1 LHSGYRYGYQS
12 VLKAR
17 RNRIVQFSSNRRLG
31 FCMST
36 EAPPPKLAATVVL
49 VRDSADFQGQGLE
62 VLMVR
67 RNAGLAFGASA
78 WVFPGGKAA
87 NADAD
92 EGWAVQCEG
101 GFTGGKRALRIAAAR
116 ELFEESGLL
125 LARDANGAFVGAE
138 ACEACSDLREQVEQ
152 EPERFIDLI
161 RARGWK
167 LALDRLAP
175 FAHWITPIFEPRRFD
190 THFFLAAAP
199 PEQVAR
205 HDGSEAV
212 DHGWVAPTWLLE
224 QRREG
229 KAKLMFPTRLNL
241 EVLAA
246 AGTAAEAE
254 RRARARAIV
263 TVEPQV
269 IERDGARWL
278 RIPAEAGYSLT
289 EERLDRVL
297 G

>member
-1 LHSGYRYGYQS
+1 M
-12 VLKAR
+12 
-17 RNRIVQFSSNRRLG
+17 SSEIP
-31 FCMST
+31 S
-36 EAPPPKLAATVVL
+36 PKLAATVVL
-49 VRDSADFQGQGLE
+49 VRDGAGLAGSGLE

-87 NADAD
+87 DAD
-92 EGWAVQCEG
+92 RDPGWETLCEG
-101 GFTGGKRALRIAAAR
+101 GFTEGERALRIAAAR
-116 ELFEESGLL
+116 EVFEESGLL
-125 LARDANGAFVGAE
+125 LARDAQGEFLGAD
-138 ACEACSDLREQVEQ
+138 ACEACSGLRDAVEK
-152 EPERFIDLI
+152 EPGLFIDLI
-161 RARGWK
+161 RERSWK
-167 LALDRLAP
+167 LGLDRLAP
-175 FAHWITPIFEPRRFD
+175 FAHWITPAFEPRRFD

-212 DHGWVAPTWLLE
+212 DHGWVAPAWLLQ
-224 QRREG
+224 QRQEG

-246 AGTAAEAE
+246 AASAAEAE
-254 RRARARAIV
+254 RLARSRKVV
-263 TVEPQV
+263 TVEPRV
-269 IERDGARWL
+269 IERDGAKWL

-289 EERLDRVL
+289 EERMDRVA